1 MRRLLYILLTPALLA
16 FTLMLA
22 SAPAYAATQAPRH
35 VSAPLLPLLA
45 PYQIV
50 QRHVAPIVIAPG
62 TPART
67 IAACMSGEQL
77 VGGGYT
83 VDGGN
88 VFPTD
93 NRPISL
99 TAWLVQAFN
108 STPAPIQVT
117 AFADCLQAP
126 FSAGE
131 VIVNGPTVAVVPP
144 NAATSVATCPAGAT
158 VTGGG
163 WSMDISAPT
172 GRVFFSLPSS
182 SFNAWGVAI
191 VATSG
196 SINARSVA
204 LCSTLNLTGNSIVS
218 NPLTI
223 PPLSNAVTSVSC
235 PAGTHLSSGG
245 FRIAP
250 GQNVIPVWDSPEKP
264 LSPSGTPV
272 VQWLNQ
278 DANLTAATVTTV
290 DVAECLNP

>member
-1 MRRLLYILLTPALLA
+1 MRRLLHIVLAPVLLA
-16 FTLMLA
+16 LTLMIA
-22 SAPAYAATQAPRH
+22 NTPAYAATQAPRH
-35 VSAPLLPLLA
+35 VAAPLLLP

-50 QRHVAPIVIAPG
+50 QRHAGSITIPPG
-62 TPART
+62 GRQRT
-67 IAACMSGEQL
+67 IASCMASEQL

-99 TAWLVQAFN
+99 TGWLVLAFN

-126 FSAGE
+126 FSAAE
-131 VIVNGPTVAVVPP
+131 VIVNGPTVSAVPP
-144 NAATSVATCPAGAT
+144 NTNLSVATCPAGAT

-163 WSMDISAPT
+163 WSMDITAPT
-172 GRVFFSLPSS
+172 GRPFFSLPSS

-191 VATSG
+191 VAVTG

-204 LCSTLNLTGNSIVS
+204 LCAQLNLTGNSIVS

-223 PPLSNAVTSVSC
+223 PPLSSATTAVGC

-250 GQNVIPVWDSPEKP
+250 SLNVIPVWDSPDKP

-278 DANLTAATVTTV
+278 DANQTAATVTAV
-290 DVAECLNP
+290 DEAECLNP